1 MHTQEVGHWQLPAVS
16 SNYPTVQYTPWCTK
30 GSPVA
35 QWAWLSWLAVRASC
49 ASKLA
54 WLAVPWCERSLMA
67 PTVRAVWWWSVQV
80 AHNAHHQHHQGG
92 QAQYGRVVG
101 RGVCDAEKQ

>member
-1 MHTQEVGHWQLPAVS
+1 MVHEAGSEVAVW
-16 SNYPTVQYTPWCTK
+16 T
-30 GSPVA
+30 
-35 QWAWLSWLAVRASC
+35 WLSWLAVRASC

-92 QAQYGRVVG
+92 QAQYGRVVVASATRKSNDG
-101 RGVCDAEKQ
+101 FIHGKPVVL